1 MLGMIPL
8 HQPNAANLVEFIKEI
23 FRGRRLRW
31 IRLLPGIKPLTKS
44 LLTLHPLQRSLT
56 ATFGSNPNAAQS
68 LVA

>member
-1 MLGMIPL
+1 MIPL

-31 IRLLPGIKPLTKS
+31 IRQLPGIKLPTTS

-56 ATFGSNPNAAQS
+56 ATSGQIRMQPKV
-68 LVA
+68 LLT